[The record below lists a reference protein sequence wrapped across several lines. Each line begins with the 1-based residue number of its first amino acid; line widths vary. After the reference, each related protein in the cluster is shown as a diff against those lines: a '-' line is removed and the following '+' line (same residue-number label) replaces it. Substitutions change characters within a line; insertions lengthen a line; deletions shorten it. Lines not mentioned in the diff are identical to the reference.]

1 MVASQLLARSAARTE
16 VMRRLDGQFKA
27 LGMKRL
33 RGTPAGWVTSNV
45 HGKGAA
51 VWLRFETVGRMYLLI
66 DGGQARKMTCVGAEV
81 GFGPVG
87 WEMYNIATTVYKTTM
102 LHDVLSEPDRELLRE
117 SAARVVLP
125 LANRSADPYL
135 NDQEYLEWRLMN
147 RDAFFPLPDLNHVD
161 QWCAIS
167 APGLLLLARQQISR
181 L

>member
-1 MVASQLLARSAARTE
+1 MASQLLSRAAARTA

-33 RGTPAGWVTSNV
+33 SGAPSGWVRSNDQ
-45 HGKGAA
+45 GKGAA
-51 VWLRFETVGRMYLLI
+51 VWLRFETVGRMFSLI
-66 DGGQARKMTCVGAEV
+66 DGGEMRKMACVGAE
-81 GFGPVG
+81 GGYGPVG

-102 LHDVLSEPDRELLRE
+102 LLDVLSAPDRELLRE

-135 NDQEYLEWRLMN
+135 DDSRYLEWRLTN
-147 RDAFFPLPDLNHVD
+147 RDAFFPLPDLDYVER
-161 QWCAIS
+161 WCEMA
-167 APGLLLLARQQISR
+167 APGLLDIAREQISR

>member
-1 MVASQLLARSAARTE
+1 MTSRLLSRAAARTE

-33 RGTPAGWVTSNV
+33 SGTPSGWVKSNDQ
-45 HGKGAA
+45 GRGAA

-66 DGGQARKMTCVGAEV
+66 DGGEMRKATCVGAE
-81 GFGPVG
+81 GGYGPVG

-102 LHDVLSEPDRELLRE
+102 LHDVLSAPGRELLRE
-117 SAARVVLP
+117 SAARFVQP

-135 NDQEYLEWRLMN
+135 DDSRFLEWRLTN
-147 RDAFFPLPDLNHVD
+147 RDAFFPLPDLDYVD
-161 QWCAIS
+161 QWCEIV
-167 APGLLLLARQQISR
+167 APGLLDIAREQISR